1 MPRVASPAGHS
12 LGDGRAKEYTKPMPK
27 AHSDEFIAEMRRLL
41 EEEKSR
47 LEQELGGSA
56 HKQEG
61 NYVADFPVYGQGE
74 EDNATEIADYT
85 AKSAVTEA
93 KEARLREVNAAL
105 SRIAEG
111 KYGLTDKGEIIP
123 EKRLHANPAATTLV
137 T

>member
-1 MPRVASPAGHS
+1 MTKHS
-12 LGDGRAKEYTKPMPK
+12 T
-27 AHSDEFIAEMRRLL
+27 EFIEEMKQALLAE
-41 EEEKSR
+41 KTK

-85 AKSAVTEA
+85 AASAVTEA
-93 KEARLREVNAAL
+93 KESRLREVNAAL
-105 SRIAEG
+105 TRIEEG
-111 KYGLTDKGEIIP
+111 KYGLTHNGEIIP
-123 EKRLHANPAATTLV
+123 EKRLRANPAATALV